1 MPDRRVL
8 YATAVYD
15 QDEINAVLSVMNGEP
30 DSLRIGK
37 NVREMEQQVSALFG
51 KQSGVMVNSGSAA
64 LFLAIELLDLPPGSE
79 VITSPLTFSTDLS
92 PLVRT
97 GVVPVFVD
105 VELDTYN
112 VDVTRI
118 EEMVSERTKAILI
131 PNLAGN
137 CPDWDA
143 IRAVADRH
151 GLAVI
156 EDSCDALGPRLR
168 GTPTGARADI
178 SVTSFSMAH
187 IITCAGT
194 GGMVLVDDDET
205 RNRALL

>member
-37 NVREMEQQVSALFG
+37 NVREMETQVSALFG
-51 KQSGVMVNSGSAA
+51 KRSGVMVNSGSAA

-92 PLVRT
+92 PLIRS
-97 GVVPVFVD
+97 GVVPAFVD

-112 VDVTRI
+112 IDVSKI
-118 EEMVSERTKAILI
+118 EEMVS
-131 PNLAGN
+131 PNTRAVRVPTLAGT
-137 CPDWDA
+137 CQDWDE
-143 IRAVADRH
+143 IGPIADRH
-151 GLAVI
+151 NLKVI
-156 EDSCDALGPRLR
+156 EDSCDAIGPTLR
-168 GTPTGARADI
+168 GTPTGTRSDM
-178 SVTSFSMAH
+178 SVTSFS
-187 IITCAGT
+187 
-194 GGMVLVDDDET
+194 L
-205 RNRALL
+205 